1 MVFFNIILDLIL
13 NTSQFQLFFSVILD
27 LIISNCDIKNG
38 FFLNEWFNF
47 FTKNNNNLLFFSHHP
62 ELFLIFYSQEINL
75 NITKDYI
82 NIIDFVGVESWL
94 SPSLKFLDLI
104 FLITLFSIF
113 LIIYFSYYNS
123 FFKENTTISS
133 DYLNASTLVE
143 SEKEISSLDD
153 IILSIIIIFYI
164 FGWFFYIHAF
174 TLLGQYPELMLVFY
188 LIPFLVFLIM
198 GVPSFLLIDF
208 GIYFLVFLRG
218 CGSYTSIFAE
228 LMYDYINIGSFYV
241 RLCVQW
247 VRLLLMYLTF
257 IVMHDT
263 IVFCHFNE
271 NFFIFF
277 SEFIWD
283 EVSNIYVTFN
293 SVFYLLFDFVYSV
306 IFRLLFELVHT
317 LFVCTAQLIAFFA
330 IVFWF
335 FFFLYTFF
343 VSIKFENYFSKKR
356 FSKNKNLI

>member
-1 MVFFNIILDLIL
+1 M
-13 NTSQFQLFFSVILD
+13 D
-27 LIISNCDIKNG
+27 LIINNCDIKSG
-38 FFLNEWFNF
+38 FYLNEWFNF
-47 FTKNNNNLLFFSHHP
+47 FTSNGNNLIFFSHHP
-62 ELFLIFYSQEINL
+62 ELFLIFYSQKINL

-82 NIIDFVGVESWL
+82 NIVDFIGVESWL
-94 SPSLKFLDLI
+94 SPNLKLLDLM
-104 FLITLFSIF
+104 FLISLFSIF

-123 FFKENTTISS
+123 FFKENTTINS

-153 IILSIIIIFYI
+153 IILSIIIILYI
-164 FGWFFYIHAF
+164 FGWFFYVHSF
-174 TLLGQYPELMLVFY
+174 TLLGNYPELMLVFY
-188 LIPFLVFLIM
+188 LIPLLVFLIM

-218 CGSYTSIFAE
+218 CGSYTSLFAE

-283 EVSNIYVTFN
+283 EISNIYVTFN
-293 SVFYLLFDFVYSV
+293 SIFYLIFDFVYSV

-343 VSIKFENYFSKKR
+343 VAVKFENYFLKKR
-356 FSKNKNLI
+356 SFKKNYI